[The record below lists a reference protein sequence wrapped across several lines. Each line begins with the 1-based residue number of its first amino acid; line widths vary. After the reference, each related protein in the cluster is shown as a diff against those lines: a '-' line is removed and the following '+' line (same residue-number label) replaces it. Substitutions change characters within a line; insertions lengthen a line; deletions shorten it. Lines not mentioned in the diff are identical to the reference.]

1 MRFGVALMIGS
12 WEKFFENINNIT
24 LKLTPGCN
32 LKCTYC
38 NVEADGPKTPR
49 MAIERFRQIA
59 DIIIKNSKHHFIGLE
74 FHGGEPLLLPDEW
87 FEEAVT
93 YARMRGREHNKVISM
108 PMVTNGT
115 MLTDKRLKTILDLNI
130 GLCVSCDGPPEIN
143 DELRGGGERLANA
156 LRRLQRQRVGKGVI
170 VVLSQSNWN
179 RMPQVMDWFDEIGVK
194 DFMIN
199 FLQPQGRGIAGDLLT
214 DEQMFHGMRDVFEH
228 MHRTGM
234 RVHDVE
240 VSSRV
245 ERFVMGRDYPPPLA
259 CHEFQCQAGRSYI
272 AIDTFGTV
280 HPCGSD
286 VVSHA
291 FGHLDAPFDDARYE
305 GMLDKLHDKG
315 DWVLRCFNCSAKQI
329 CNHSC
334 PTSDKNSEEFREQ
347 DCRATKLLWEYFC
360 SNASK
365 VQEVYRMYVQREG
378 EFEQR
383 RQKMREDKLAKRK
396 ANPEQIGGM

>member
-1 MRFGVALMIGS
+1 MFAS

-38 NVEADGPKTPR
+38 NVEADSPKTPR

-59 DIIIKNSKHHFIGLE
+59 DLVITNSKHHFIGLE

-93 YARMRGREHNKVISM
+93 YARELGRKHKKILSM

-115 MLTDKRLKTILDLNI
+115 MLTKKRLQKILDLNI

-143 DELRGGGERLANA
+143 DELRGGGERLARA
-156 LRRLQRQRVGKGVI
+156 LRLLQSRRVGKGVI
-170 VVLSQSNWN
+170 TVMTQSNWN
-179 RMPQVMDWFDEIGVK
+179 RMPQVMDWFDDIGVK
-194 DFMIN
+194 NFMIN

-214 DEQMFHGMRDVFEH
+214 GEQMFQGMRDIFEH
-228 MHRTGM
+228 MYRTRS
-234 RVHDVE
+234 RVMDVE
-240 VSSRV
+240 VTSRV
-245 ERFVMGRDYPPPLA
+245 ERFAMGRDNPPPLA

-272 AIDTFGTV
+272 SIDTFGSV

-286 VVSHA
+286 VMNHR
-291 FGHLDAPFDDARYE
+291 FGHLDSPFDDARYE
-305 GMLDKLHDKG
+305 EMMTHLHDKG
-315 DWVLRCFNCSAKQI
+315 DWVLRCFDCNAKQI

-360 SNASK
+360 NNAPK
-365 VQEVYRMYVQREG
+365 VQEVYRSCVQRET
-378 EFEQR
+378 EMEQR
-383 RQKMREDKLAKRK
+383 RLAMREDKLAERK
-396 ANPEQIGGM
+396 KEPEQIGSM